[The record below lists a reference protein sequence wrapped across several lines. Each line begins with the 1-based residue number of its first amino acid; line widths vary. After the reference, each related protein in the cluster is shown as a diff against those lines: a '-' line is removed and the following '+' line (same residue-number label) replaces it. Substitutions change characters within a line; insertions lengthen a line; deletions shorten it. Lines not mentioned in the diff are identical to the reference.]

1 MKASG
6 YSGSVVLVT
15 GADGFIG
22 SHLVEALVHAGATVR
37 ALVYY
42 NSWGSIGWLSDV
54 PPDVRSAV
62 EIVTGDVRD
71 RSCVEAAC
79 AGAAYVFHLAS
90 LIAIPY
96 SFRAAQSYTQTNIEG
111 TLNVLEAARRTDS
124 LLRMLHTSTSEVY
137 GTAQSVPIDE
147 QHPLVAQSPYAATK
161 IAADKLVE
169 SYHHAFG
176 LPVTTAR
183 PFNTFGPRQTPRAVI
198 PTAILQ
204 ALDRCDP
211 ITLGAIEPTR
221 DFNYVS
227 DTVAGMLALAQCD
240 AGLGQVA
247 NIGAGREHSVGQM
260 ARLVLDL
267 VGHDAPIVADPR
279 RVRPGSSEVE
289 RLVCDASRMRRI
301 TDWEPRVSFEQ
312 GLQHTIEWLRANR
325 SRYSAAEYAT

>member
-1 MKASG
+1 MNLRG
-6 YSGSVVLVT
+6 YSGRVVFVT

-22 SHLVEALVHAGATVR
+22 SHLVEALVNAGATVR

-42 NSWGSIGWLSDV
+42 NSWGSLGWLSDL
-54 PPDVRSAV
+54 PRDVRSAV
-62 EIVTGDVRD
+62 EVVTGDVRD

-111 TLNVLEAARRTDS
+111 TLNVLEAARRSGD
-124 LLRMLHTSTSEVY
+124 LVRLLHTSTSEVY
-137 GTAQSVPIDE
+137 GTAQRVPIDE

-176 LPVTTAR
+176 VPVTTAR

-211 ITLGAIEPTR
+211 ITLGAVEPTR
-221 DFNYVS
+221 DFNFVA

-240 AGLGQVA
+240 AGIGQVV

-279 RVRPGSSEVE
+279 RVRPGTSEVE
-289 RLVCDASRMRRI
+289 RLVCDSSRMRGL
-301 TDWEPRVSFEQ
+301 TGWAPQVSFED
-312 GLQHTIEWLRANR
+312 GLQHTIDWLRENR
-325 SRYSAAEYAT
+325 ARYTASEYAT